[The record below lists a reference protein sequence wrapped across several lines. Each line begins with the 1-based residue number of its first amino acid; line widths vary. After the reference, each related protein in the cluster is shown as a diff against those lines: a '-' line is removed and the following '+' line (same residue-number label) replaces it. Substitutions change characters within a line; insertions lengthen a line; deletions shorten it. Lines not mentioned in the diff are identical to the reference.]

1 MRRIRREPKIV
12 SSKKDFYDL
21 SFLDE
26 KIPKVIHQIW
36 IGQKSCP
43 KKLMDTWKEKN
54 PDFEYKFWNE
64 ETLKDITFECQ
75 DKINSMEELCGKADI
90 MRYELLYKF
99 GGIYIDAD
107 SFCVEP
113 FDDYLISRREFFCWE
128 SEKHKKGLASNGNL
142 GFVKNHPFLKLII
155 DHIKK
160 SPVSRRETGK
170 RAWETVG
177 PKLLTLI
184 YNRYKKRDEIEVLP
198 SYTFLPQWK
207 KNPYVYDKHGKVYAY
222 QEWGSTFNSYGNMNS
237 KLAPDIL
244 MPPEKYYSILITSYN
259 TKNKY
264 VKECLESIKNQEGH
278 FGIELVWVN
287 DGSSEEI
294 SKELENI
301 LNNFVKSCRF
311 MKLKYKKLEVN
322 KGHSPAL
329 NEGLKICSSE
339 VIIKMDSDDTMTSDR
354 IIKQLNYM
362 KKNKDCVWVGGSIMY
377 NGKKLEHPT
386 MTLEKYKRKKTHWIC
401 NHPTVCFRKKE
412 ILDLGGYDENYINFA
427 EDFDLE
433 LKILKKYKRL
443 DNMSDVLVDYRTH
456 PDQNTKKNIPPNL
469 KKILDEIIQKNIFN

>member
-1 MRRIRREPKIV
+1 MRRIRREPKIF

-26 KIPKVIHQIW
+26 KIPKIIHQIW

-301 LNNFVKSCRF
+301 LNNFFKSCRF
-311 MKLKYKKLEVN
+311 MKLKYKRLHDN
-322 KGHSPAL
+322 KGIAFAC
-329 NEGLKICSSE
+329 NRGLEMCEEDLIF
-339 VIIKMDSDDTMTSDR
+339 KMDSDDQMVENR
-354 IIKQLNYM
+354 MKKQINYM
-362 KKNKDCVWVGGSIMY
+362 EKNKELAWLGGSIKYDNKVFKMK
-377 NGKKLEHPT
+377 N
-386 MTLEKYKRKKTHWIC
+386 MTLENFKKKPSHWFC
-401 NHPTVCFRKKE
+401 NHPASCYRKKL
-412 ILDLGGYDENYINFA
+412 IMDLGGYNENYKTNF

-433 LKILKKYKRL
+433 LRVLKKYGRI
-443 DNMSDVLVDYRTH
+443 DNLEDILLIYRNH
-456 PDQNTKKNIPPNL
+456 EDQVTKKNIPNS
-469 KKILDEIIQKNIFN
+469 KKILDEIIQKNIFD